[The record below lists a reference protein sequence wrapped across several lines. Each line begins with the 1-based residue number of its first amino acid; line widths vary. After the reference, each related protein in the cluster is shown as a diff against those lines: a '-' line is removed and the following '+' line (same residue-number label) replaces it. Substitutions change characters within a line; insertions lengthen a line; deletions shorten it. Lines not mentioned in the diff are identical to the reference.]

1 MGVEK
6 LTEKPATGNLI
17 ANINN
22 NNKYMFAYFCLALL
36 ISYIL
41 YRVIVDILP
50 RLTGENDLA
59 LVETVTLLPATICLP
74 GMRMMTL
81 DNFKGNN
88 DIHNRHRQFH
98 MKSYL

>member
-1 MGVEK
+1 MLELNTFNNFFYKKKVTFVKRE
-6 LTEKPATGNLI
+6 LFQ
-17 ANINN
+17 ANIL
-22 NNKYMFAYFCLALL
+22 FPTQPSYFVCFVV

-81 DNFKGNN
+81 DNFIGND
-88 DIHNRHRQFH
+88 DIHNPH
-98 MKSYL
+98 